1 MVDEVGRL
9 ISEIIQIKRQY
20 VAEVGR
26 GRRVWP
32 KSIKERI
39 ARLDEIGIA
48 PKVIAARTTIPY
60 DTIVLW
66 RYNRRH
72 GMNAR
77 IKTGFHQLKVA
88 GAKSEPA
95 GLSTGSTILE
105 SVTVT
110 VPEIKI
116 PDVPPPLTPLRAEG
130 LRLTTPNGFVIE
142 GLNDQSLVGLLRS
155 LSSATAGGSY
165 AS

>member
-1 MVDEVGRL
+1 MVDEVAQL
-9 ISEIIQIKRQY
+9 ISEIIQIKSQY

-72 GMNAR
+72 GVNAR
-77 IKTGFHQLKVA
+77 IKTGFHQLKVTGTKA
-88 GAKSEPA
+88 EPA
-95 GLSTGSTILE
+95 RLSAGSTILE

-116 PDVPPPLTPLRAEG
+116 SEAPPPRSTAG
-130 LRLTTPNGFVIE
+130 LRLTTPNGFVID
-142 GLNDQSLVGLLRS
+142 GLNDTSLVGLLRS
-155 LSSATAGGSY
+155 LSSASPGGSY